1 MSRSALFALVAL
13 GALAAASRAGAHAL
27 LSRSDP
33 PSGATLQQAPQAVT
47 LTFTEEPEPT
57 LSSMRILLPSGRQ
70 VTTGPLHVVPG
81 APRTLEVTLGPL
93 GTGVYTVNWRTVSR
107 VDGHV
112 TGGAFAFGVGTTPA
126 DVAVR
131 EVTSPPPSVL
141 GAAARWGLYAGL
153 SVLLGAAWVWT
164 IAFPRSP
171 ERAPRGLRLLWL
183 AWLAA
188 VLGVIGLAEAQRA
201 DAGAS
206 LHLFL
211 ATSLGRALG
220 WRALPLLVVAGALAA
235 AGSRGTRLSPAIL
248 TVAGV
253 GAAGAALAHVA
264 AGHAAAGAGPWR
276 PANVAVQWVHLMSVG
291 AWLGG
296 LAALLAAL
304 GATPNAEKAAAVR
317 RFSTG
322 AGVLLV
328 LVAAT
333 GTIRAVDEIGGWDR
347 LAATPYGRLVLLKA
361 GLLLVLALLG
371 GINRFRSVPAAV
383 RTLAG
388 LRRVGTAELTAAAL
402 TLAVA
407 SVLTQ
412 TAPANFP
419 GAPSAAAASL
429 VAAGSDF
436 GTTVRVRLEAVP
448 GFPGPNRFTVSLR
461 DYDTGRLLEAG
472 RVSLR
477 FTAQDRPDVGAST
490 LALARRPDGTYA
502 GQGSNLSLEGRWTV
516 AVVVERGV
524 NSVEVPLALSARA
537 QPQRIHTIAAPGQ
550 PTLYSIELSGGRV
563 LDTYLDPGR
572 PGFNELHATY
582 IDAAGHEIAIPRL
595 AAMTASRSGGAPV
608 TIPVRRFGPGHFIG
622 DAQLGA
628 GEWLLN
634 IAATAS
640 DGEVLQ
646 GHLSV
651 RL

>member
-1 MSRSALFALVAL
+1 MNRSALFALVAL
-13 GALAAASRAGAHAL
+13 GVLAAASRAGAHAL

-33 PSGATLQQAPQAVT
+33 SAGATLQQAPEAIS

-57 LSSMRILLPSGRQ
+57 LSSVRVLLPTGQQ
-70 VTTGPLHVVPG
+70 VATGPLHVVPG

-93 GTGVYTVNWRTVSR
+93 STGVYTVNWRTVSR

-126 DVAVR
+126 DVAVP

-141 GAAARWGLYAGL
+141 GAVARWAFYAGL

-164 IAFPRSP
+164 IAFPRAP
-171 ERAPRGLRLLWL
+171 ERAPRLLWL

-206 LHLFL
+206 LHQFL
-211 ATSLGRALG
+211 GTSLGRALG
-220 WRALPLLVVAGALAA
+220 WRALPLLAVAGALAV
-235 AGSRGTRLSPAIL
+235 AGTRGKRLSPAIL
-248 TVAGV
+248 AVVGIGVAGAV
-253 GAAGAALAHVA
+253 FAHVT
-264 AGHAAAGAGPWR
+264 AGHAAAAPGPWR
-276 PANVAVQWVHLMSVG
+276 PANIAVQWTHVMSIG

-304 GATPNAEKAAAVR
+304 GATPGAEKAAAVR

-322 AGVLLV
+322 AGILLV

-333 GTIRAVDEIGGWDR
+333 GTIRAVDEVGGWDR
-347 LAATPYGRLVLLKA
+347 LLTTPYGRLVLLKA
-361 GLLLVLALLG
+361 GLLLLLALLG
-371 GINRFRSVPAAV
+371 ALNRFRSVPAAM

-388 LRRVGTAELTAAAL
+388 LRRVGTAELAVAAL

-412 TAPANFP
+412 TAPANFAGTP
-419 GAPSAAAASL
+419 AAAAAAL
-429 VAAGSDF
+429 VATGSDF

-448 GFPGPNRFTVSLR
+448 GFPGPNRFTASLR
-461 DYDTGRLLEAG
+461 DYDTGRPLEAG

-477 FTAQDRPDVGAST
+477 FAAEDRPDVGAST

-502 GQGSNLSLEGRWTV
+502 GQGSNLSLEGRWNI
-516 AVVVERGV
+516 AVVVERG
-524 NSVEVPLALSARA
+524 NHSVEVPLAFSVRA

-582 IDAAGHEIAIPRL
+582 IDAAGHEIAMPRL
-595 AAMTASRSGGAPV
+595 AAMTASAPGGAPIA
-608 TIPVRRFGPGHFIG
+608 IPVRRFGPGHFIG
-622 DAQLGA
+622 DARLGP

-634 IAATAS
+634 IAGTTS

-651 RL
+651 HL

>member
-220 WRALPLLVVAGALAA
+220 WRA
-235 AGSRGTRLSPAIL
+235 
-248 TVAGV
+248 
-253 GAAGAALAHVA
+253 
-264 AGHAAAGAGPWR
+264 
-276 PANVAVQWVHLMSVG
+276 N
-291 AWLGG
+291 
-296 LAALLAAL
+296 
-304 GATPNAEKAAAVR
+304 
-317 RFSTG
+317 
-322 AGVLLV
+322 
-328 LVAAT
+328 
-333 GTIRAVDEIGGWDR
+333 
-347 LAATPYGRLVLLKA
+347 
-361 GLLLVLALLG
+361 
-371 GINRFRSVPAAV
+371 
-383 RTLAG
+383 
-388 LRRVGTAELTAAAL
+388 
-402 TLAVA
+402 
-407 SVLTQ
+407 
-412 TAPANFP
+412 
-419 GAPSAAAASL
+419 
-429 VAAGSDF
+429 
-436 GTTVRVRLEAVP
+436 
-448 GFPGPNRFTVSLR
+448 
-461 DYDTGRLLEAG
+461 
-472 RVSLR
+472 
-477 FTAQDRPDVGAST
+477 DV
-490 LALARRPDGTYA
+490 
-502 GQGSNLSLEGRWTV
+502 
-516 AVVVERGV
+516 
-524 NSVEVPLALSARA
+524 
-537 QPQRIHTIAAPGQ
+537 
-550 PTLYSIELSGGRV
+550 
-563 LDTYLDPGR
+563 
-572 PGFNELHATY
+572 
-582 IDAAGHEIAIPRL
+582 
-595 AAMTASRSGGAPV
+595 
-608 TIPVRRFGPGHFIG
+608 
-622 DAQLGA
+622 
-628 GEWLLN
+628 
-634 IAATAS
+634 
-640 DGEVLQ
+640 
-646 GHLSV
+646 
-651 RL
+651 